1 MRLSRLVICNFKAIQ
16 EIELTIP
23 GTAPERPGSAEFLS
37 LVGENNTAKSSV
49 LEALILALPT
59 TGKTKATLDQFR
71 GHSVDNGPIEVEFHF
86 SELTEHDEAEQ
97 GIRTHVFEG
106 EYRVKKAWA
115 SANSAPTIWAYE
127 PRYDIPTWPDP
138 DTAMASF
145 RDGGPEWTALLNVYT
160 EEFDEVPQRVN
171 QDFRVNLKGL
181 AITSNSPLV
190 VEGEPTWVQNPGGF
204 SAHVDSILPLP
215 IYIPAIK
222 ETKEEAD
229 VAQKKSAIR
238 QIVEALFTREL
249 AGNPAIEQFTQAGE
263 DVRELFAGEE
273 GDEIVRRIE
282 GRIGDG
288 IRRFIDLDA
297 SLEFEPPDIKADL
310 ASGTSLQLI
319 DGELPTKPEHQGHGA
334 QRALVLS
341 LLEILAQDS
350 LANLEGEFLRGI
362 LLLIEE
368 PEIYMHPQMCR
379 KMRDVLLSI
388 ARSGTAQVIC
398 TTHSPVFIDL
408 ADRHHDGIAVFRR
421 LEGVVVVA
429 QRTDDIFE
437 QGNAEEDRARLRMLL
452 DFDPAV
458 NEVFFAKG
466 VCLVEGDTEIASVD
480 AVARRLAE
488 LGLVNWNTYLLV
500 RRDLALVNCR
510 GKWTIRA
517 FQRVLNGFAIPYKV
531 VHDVDEEGEG
541 GANAAIL
548 DALEGDEARR
558 LTHSPNF
565 EQQLFGEVWSRDKPW
580 RATRAIAQLGEIPGD
595 LRELVEFSI
604 GRSINELLNGE

>member
-1 MRLSRLVICNFKAIQ
+1 M
-16 EIELTIP
+16 P
-23 GTAPERPGSAEFLS
+23 GTDPERPGSADFLS

-59 TGKTKATLDQFR
+59 TGQTRASLDQFR
-71 GHSVDNGPIEVEFHF
+71 GRNVENGPIEVEFHF
-86 SELTEHDEAEQ
+86 SELTEQDEAEQ

-106 EYRVKKAWA
+106 EYRVRKSWA
-115 SANSAPTIWAYE
+115 TVNSAPTIWAFE
-127 PRYDIPTWPDP
+127 LVYDIPTWPNP

-145 RDGGPEWTALLNVYT
+145 RDGGAEWVALLDAY
-160 EEFDEVPQRVN
+160 EEKFGEVPARVN
-171 QDFRVNLKGL
+171 NEFRANLREL

-190 VEGEPTWVQNPGGF
+190 EEGETNWVQNPGGF

-229 VAQKKSAIR
+229 VAQKKSTIR
-238 QIVEALFTREL
+238 QIVEAMFTREL
-249 AGNPAIEQFTQAGE
+249 VGNPAIEQFTQAGE

-288 IRRFIDLDA
+288 IKRFIDLDA
-297 SLEFEPPDIKADL
+297 SLEFEPPDIKAEL
-310 ASGTSLQLI
+310 ASGTSLQLV
-319 DGELPTKPEHQGHGA
+319 DGELQTKPEHQGHGA

-341 LLEILAQDS
+341 LLEILSQDS
-350 LANLEGEFLRGI
+350 LVDLEGGFLRGV

-379 KMRDVLLSI
+379 KMRDVLISI

-408 ADRHHDGIAVFRR
+408 ADRHDGIAVFRR
-421 LEGVVVVA
+421 VDNDIDVT
-429 QRTDDIFE
+429 QRTEDIFE
-437 QGNAEEDRARLRMLL
+437 QNHAEGDRARLRMLL

-458 NEVFFAKG
+458 NEVFFAKE
-466 VCLVEGDTEIASVD
+466 VCLVEGDTEIASLD

-488 LGLVNWNTYLLV
+488 LDLVNWDSYLLV
-500 RRDLALVNCR
+500 RRELVLVNCR

-517 FQRVLNGFAIPYKV
+517 FQRVLNGFAIPFKV
-531 VHDVDEEGEG
+531 IHDLDEEGED
-541 GANAAIL
+541 GANTAIL
-548 DALEGDEARR
+548 NELRGDESRR
-558 LTHSPNF
+558 LTHAPNF
-565 EQQLFGEVWSRDKPW
+565 EQQLFGEVWLRDKPW
-580 RATRAIAQLGEIPGD
+580 RATRAIAQLDPVPEG
-595 LRELVEFSI
+595 LQQLVEFSI
-604 GRSINELLNGE
+604 GRSIDTLRNTE